1 MKITKDD
8 FNNFHRDGYI
18 IKKNFFSKKDIKNIF
33 NSLNYLIDLIVSK
46 YLNKEQLKTYT
57 LDQKYLFLNKKSPK
71 LKSRFYDTI
80 KFLDIINEISK
91 SKKFTK
97 ISKELLKE
105 KILFN
110 DLAQIRIDQFK
121 DSYWLPQHQELGQIS
136 TRLVLFWIPL
146 VDTNHKMGGLSI
158 RPKSHENGF
167 IKYEGCNKEAK
178 EAGPGRQKIL
188 NKLFKKK
195 KLSKYKSKF
204 IKLKA
209 GDAVIFHN
217 YLFHGTLKNMNKNK
231 GRWVYISRYNSPKKT
246 PFLNNLDVGL
256 RLPYNFNYN

>member
-1 MKITKDD
+1 MKITKND
-8 FNNFHRDGYI
+8 FNNFYKNGYI
-18 IKKNFFSKKDIKNIF
+18 IKRKFFSKKEIKNIYK
-33 NSLNYLIDLIVSK
+33 SLNNLIDIVVSK
-46 YLNKEQLKTYT
+46 YLKKEQLKTFS
-57 LDQKYLFLNKKSPK
+57 LDQKYLFLHKYHPK

-91 SKKFTK
+91 SKKFTNT
-97 ISKELLKE
+97 SKQLLKE

-110 DLAQIRIDQFK
+110 EAAQIRIDQFK
-121 DSYWLPQHQELGQIS
+121 DSYWLPHHQELGQIS

-146 VDTNHKMGGLSI
+146 VDTNHKIGGLSI
-158 RPKSHENGF
+158 RPKSHEKGF
-167 IKYEGCNKEAK
+167 IKYKGSNKEAK
-178 EAGPGRQKIL
+178 EAGPGRQRII
-188 NKLFKKK
+188 NKLFKTK

-204 IKLKA
+204 IPLKA

-231 GRWVYISRYNSPKKT
+231 GRWVYITRYNSPKKT

-256 RLPYNFNYN
+256 RLPYNYKYN